1 MNGVEIRDVGKDEA
15 DLRLDRWF
23 RLNFPALGHARL
35 QRLLRT
41 GQIRVDGKRAKAG
54 QRLKAGQHVRVPPL
68 GEAMPPPRRR
78 GRGGPVSDR
87 DAAFVRSLVIYRDDA
102 VIVVNKPSGLAVQG
116 GTGTVRHLDAML
128 DALRFG
134 YEEAPRLVHRLDR
147 DTSGVLLLGRTR
159 AATSLLARAFRRR
172 TARKIYWAVTVGTPR
187 VTAGTIDLPL
197 AKRFGPGGERVEVDR
212 RAGRQ
217 ALTWYRVIETAG
229 TRFAWIALWPRTG
242 RTHQLRVHCVA
253 LGCPILGDAK
263 YGGADAMVGG
273 DEIPRKLH
281 LHAREIVLPHPSGSG
296 EIVARA
302 PLPDHMMTTWRIF
315 GFDPDYAEDPFA
327 AEV

>member
-1 MNGVEIRDVGKDEA
+1 MSGVEFRDVGTDEA

-23 RLNFPALGHARL
+23 RQHFPALGHARL

-41 GQIRVDGKRAKAG
+41 GQVRVDGKRVKAG
-54 QRLKAGQHVRVPPL
+54 QRLKVGQRVRVPPM
-68 GEAMPPPRRR
+68 GEPTEPVRKR
-78 GRGGPVSDR
+78 GRGGEISESD
-87 DAAFVRSLVIYRDDA
+87 AEFVRSLVLYRDDS
-102 VIVVNKPSGLAVQG
+102 VIAVNKPPGLAVQG

-134 YEEAPRLVHRLDR
+134 YDEPPRLVHRLDR

-159 AATSLLARAFRRR
+159 TATAALADAFRAR
-172 TARKIYWAVTVGTPR
+172 TARKIYWAITVGTPHLD
-187 VTAGTIDLPL
+187 AGKIDLPL
-197 AKRFGPGGERVEVDR
+197 AKHFGPGGERVEVDR
-212 RAGRQ
+212 QGGRQ
-217 ALTWYRVIETAG
+217 AVTWYRVVETAAS
-229 TRFAWIALWPRTG
+229 RFAWVALWPQTG
-242 RTHQLRVHCVA
+242 RTHQLRVHCLA
-253 LGCPILGDAK
+253 LDCPILGDAK

-281 LHAREIVLPHPSGSG
+281 LHAREIVLPHPAGSG

-302 PLPDHMMTTWRIF
+302 PLPDHMRTTWNLF

-327 AEV
+327 QES